1 MEYYSSDKI
10 NNENAQINIIIS
22 GRSDGKSYDIKTK
35 RGIYHYLET
44 KEALMDGVASH
55 MATGKR
61 FILLRRKKDE
71 ISNDD
76 IELYFSDLDIKK
88 ITKGEYDL
96 ISSFRR
102 AIYFCKVDEE
112 TGKTKYIE
120 KIGYARSLSTEQ
132 NTAGHQYPDVD
143 TIIFEEFMSRDVY
156 LRNEPDKLFNFYC
169 TVDRKKG
176 TTKMWLLGNNISR
189 VCPYLREWGLM
200 SVIRHQKQG
209 EISVFYKDA
218 GIDKETG
225 KAVKVKVAV
234 ELGADLGR
242 TSFTFGENAEMMNSG
257 KWQTATQPHLPKSY
271 KCYNMKY
278 RIVFKFKGF
287 QFFGEFLQ
295 DKKTRDFCWFI
306 RPKNTEKIKRKTL
319 VISDEINIS
328 KYYQRNIYDITIDN
342 ERLQAILN
350 TFREGIIFYCNDLTG
365 TDFKQAIDFEIR
377 R

>member
-1 MEYYSSDKI
+1 MEYYSSDRI
-10 NNENAQINIIIS
+10 NKEDANINIIIS
-22 GRSDGKSYDIKTK
+22 GRSDGKSYDVKTK
-35 RGIYHYLET
+35 RGIFHYLE
-44 KEALMDGVASH
+44 
-55 MATGKR
+55 TGKR

-71 ISNDD
+71 IGAED

-88 ITKGEYDL
+88 ITKGKYDA
-96 ISSFRR
+96 ISCYRK
-102 AIYFCKVDEE
+102 AIYFGRFDEE
-112 TGKTKYIE
+112 TGKIKCIE

-156 LRNEPDKLFNFYC
+156 LRNEPDRLFNFYC

-176 TTKMWLLGNNISR
+176 NTKMWLLGNNISR
-189 VCPYLREWGLM
+189 VCPYLRDWGLM
-200 SVIRHQKQG
+200 SVIRKQKQG

-257 KWQTATQPHLPKSY
+257 KWQTASQPKLPKSY
-271 KCYNMKY
+271 KCYNVKFRM
-278 RIVFKFKGF
+278 IFKFKGF
-287 QFFGEFLQ
+287 QFLAEFLQ
-295 DKKTRDFCWFI
+295 DKVTRDICWFI
-306 RPKNTEKIKRKTL
+306 RPKNTDKIKNKTL

-328 KYYQRNIYDITIDN
+328 KYYQRNIYDITLDN
-342 ERLQAILN
+342 ERLRNILS

>member
-1 MEYYSSDKI
+1 MEYYNSDRI
-10 NNENAQINIIIS
+10 NSENANINLIIS
-22 GRSDGKSYDIKTK
+22 GRSDGKSYDIKLK
-35 RGIYHYLET
+35 YGILNYLY
-44 KEALMDGVASH
+44 
-55 MATGKR
+55 TGKR

-71 ISNDD
+71 IGTDD
-76 IELYFSDLDIKK
+76 VELYFSDLDIKK
-88 ITKGEYDL
+88 ITKGKFDAV
-96 ISSFRR
+96 SCFRR
-102 AIYFCKVDEE
+102 AIYFSRLDEE
-112 TGKTKYIE
+112 TGKMKCIE

-176 TTKMWLLGNNISR
+176 TTKMWLLGNNITR
-189 VCPYLREWGLM
+189 ICPYLREWGLM
-200 SVIRHQKQG
+200 SVIRKQKQG
-209 EISVFYKDA
+209 EISTFYKDA

-225 KAVKVKVAV
+225 NAVKVKVAV

-242 TSFTFGENAEMMNSG
+242 TSFTFGENADMMNSG
-257 KWQTATQPHLPKSY
+257 KWQTASQPHLPKSY

-287 QFFGEFLQ
+287 LFLGEFLQ
-295 DKKTRDFCWFI
+295 DKDTKEFCWFI
-306 RPKNTEKIKRKTL
+306 RPKNDDKIKRKTL
-319 VISDEINIS
+319 VITDEINIS
-328 KYYQRNIYDITIDN
+328 KYYQRNIYDITIN
-342 ERLQAILN
+342 SKKLKYILD

-365 TDFKQAIDFEIR
+365 TDFKQAIDFELR